1 MRSKSIIY
9 HGNRNIRCLD
19 GKVSRPNIA
28 LWRWSKW
35 VWSKNGFE
43 MVGKSSICDYI
54 SAWKLVDEAGL
65 ARLRG
70 FWGLNLT
77 EVSGQDR
84 YLRIFSYS
92 SKVLIKP
99 VNSASTEISARFENL
114 AGFGVFEYVC
124 VIKICVDV
132 KCIRKN
138 IVLLCQISIEN
149 WFTWLIKRSD

>member
-92 SKVLIKP
+92 SKVLIYWNFCSIWKFG
-99 VNSASTEISARFENL
+99 RFWC
-114 AGFGVFEYVC
+114 VRVCVC